1 MTITR
6 VHLEPQ
12 SVAGVREVV
21 PMGALA
27 AFFARAFATTAEELG
42 RHGITPAGA
51 AVALYRGLVAETV
64 DVLAG
69 YPLAHP
75 WDLGSALAAATLRG
89 GDAVMAIHRG
99 PYDTL
104 SATYDELTGWFSEHG
119 LTPAPEMWEE
129 YLLGPGMAEDPHSWK
144 TRVVFPVA

>member
-12 SVAGVREVV
+12 AVAGVREVV
-21 PMGALA
+21 PMGALT
-27 AFFARAFATTAEELG
+27 AFFARAFTATAEELG
-42 RHGITPAGA
+42 RHGVAPAGPP
-51 AVALYRGLVAETV
+51 VALYRGLVTETV

-69 YPLAHP
+69 FPLARP
-75 WDLGSALAAATLRG
+75 WDLDAGLAAATLRG

-99 PYDTL
+99 SYDSL
-104 SATYDELTGWFSEHG
+104 AATYDELTEWFAEHD

-129 YLLGPGMAEDPHSWK
+129 YLLGPGAEADPHLWR
-144 TRVVFPVA
+144 TRIVFPVA